1 MNPILFWALQVFIA
15 FDQLV
20 NALIPGGWADE
31 TLSSRAHRMRAKGHR
46 YWGWTANAIDWLFF
60 WQESHC
66 EAAYLEEHDR
76 VQLHPEFRGKT
87 WRNK

>member
-15 FDQLV
+15 FNQII

-31 TLSSRAHRMRAKGHR
+31 TLSSRAHRMRTKGHR
-46 YWGWTANAIDWLFF
+46 YWGWTANAIDLLFF

-76 VQLHPEFRGKT
+76 VQLHPEFRGNA